1 MNACPPSNHWTD
13 HDRGCCH
20 HPRKFP
26 HAPTSQ
32 LPQREGNN
40 CSDFCQQRLVLPVH
54 LQVYSVPQQVK
65 QGRMSTE
72 GTSENVHSSFIVDL
86 NLEKNPNIPSL
97 VNGWT
102 NCGPF
107 ITMEDGSAGKRNCL
121 LWHSLGSQQG
131 SPTQIGCPWDTIIVT
146 LLGSKVAP
154 MALGCELG
162 ATVILPHEAHLYT
175 CPAPRALCSA
185 QISDNPNVYLGTR
198 YLV

>member
-72 GTSENVHSSFIVDL
+72 GTSENVHCSFIVDL
-86 NLEKNPNIPSL
+86 NLEKNPNIPSPSEW
-97 VNGWT
+97 VNKLWSIHYNGRWVSREKELSPLALSRVSIGLPNT
-102 NCGPF
+102 NRVPLRHYNYH
-107 ITMEDGSAGKRNCL
+107 I
-121 LWHSLGSQQG
+121 
-131 SPTQIGCPWDTIIVT
+131 IGEQSGT
-146 LLGSKVAP
+146 
-154 MALGCELG
+154 
-162 ATVILPHEAHLYT
+162 
-175 CPAPRALCSA
+175 
-185 QISDNPNVYLGTR
+185 NGTR
-198 YLV
+198 LRTRGHCYLAT